1 MDRQR
6 GAVPRSGAVS
16 SGQDIGAMYEKYKDA
31 LYRFARSMLRGDQQ
45 HQAEDVVQE
54 AVISVWR
61 NPPEDVVSWEGLFVQ
76 AVKWKIYDLWKSS
89 AYRHES
95 TTLDGVV
102 QVDGERGDVAPASDP
117 AVLAEETRERE
128 AAVVQV
134 RGAMAALAA
143 EDPDGAHVYRQ
154 VKEAG
159 RTSGEVAAE
168 MGVSAS
174 RVRQH
179 VMRARVRLMEILDA
193 SGGGL

>member
-6 GAVPRSGAVS
+6 DAVPRAGAVS
-16 SGQDIGAMYEKYKDA
+16 ANQDIGAMYDKCKDA
-31 LYRFARSMLRGDQQ
+31 LYRVARSMLRGDQQ
-45 HQAEDVVQE
+45 HQAKDVVQE
-54 AVISVWR
+54 AVISVLR
-61 NPPEDVVSWEGLFVQ
+61 NPPEIVVSWEGLFVQ

-102 QVDGERGDVAPASDP
+102 QVDGERGDVDPGSDP

-128 AAVVQV
+128 AAVTRV
-134 RGAMAALAA
+134 RGAMAALAV

-154 VKEAG
+154 VKEVG